1 MTACLTPV
9 RWHLQKHL
17 PGDTD
22 QLLLRRLL
30 VALGRLRQKWT
41 KEQVLVGVVVE
52 RDAVDAAQEVA
63 ETAQVVNTQ
72 HHLQTHAHTSGE
84 HAASPA
90 DTRTHAMKER
100 SINGRLDVARRYC
113 CQQGTIHCF
122 NNFCHSNIT
131 LQYVSRT

>member
-30 VALGRLRQKWT
+30 VALGRLRQKRT
-41 KEQVLVGVVVE
+41 KEQILVGVVVE

-63 ETAQVVNTQ
+63 EAAQVVNAQ
-72 HHLQTHAHTSGE
+72 HHLQTHKN
-84 HAASPA
+84 
-90 DTRTHAMKER
+90 AMKER
-100 SINGRLDVARRYC
+100 PINGRIDVARRYC